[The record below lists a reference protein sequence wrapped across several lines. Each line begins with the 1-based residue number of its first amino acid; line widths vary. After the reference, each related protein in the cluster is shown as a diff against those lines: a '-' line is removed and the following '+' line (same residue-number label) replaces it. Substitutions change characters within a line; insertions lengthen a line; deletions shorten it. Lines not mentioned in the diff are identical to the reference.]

1 MPILSFSFEDDRL
14 GWSVAPFKFEGF
26 NLLVGRSGVGK
37 TRILSALHGVTQAA
51 LGKDTA
57 LFQCHWS
64 ISLRAPE
71 GEYIWDAQTDRRP
84 AGAVQGMPFFFME
97 EDDDDDAPDV
107 PERATSPVFTKE
119 TLTRDG
125 VTVITRGPEGLLVDG
140 KEAPALKT
148 SESVISLLRED
159 ARVKPLFLAFQRFLY
174 SRATT
179 RSLRQMFDPRRFERE
194 KARYASLEDLRADT
208 RLPMAMKAWI
218 MQEKFPEDF
227 AKMVQ
232 DYREIFPSVKDVK
245 VARQEDLLT
254 ETEREDATFG
264 AFQFV
269 DLAIQEDGVARMI
282 TFGAMSSGMRRTLM
296 HLLELSLAPEG
307 SVVLVDEYENSLGV
321 NCLPSLTDHLL
332 RRAHAL
338 QFVLTSHHPYV
349 IENIDRQH
357 WKVVTRRAGGVTV
370 RDATSFPELSTSSR
384 QSAFI
389 QLLDVLDR
397 AEEA

>member
-1 MPILSFSFEDDRL
+1 MPILSFSFEDVRL
-14 GWSVAPFKFEGF
+14 GWSVAPFEFESF

-37 TRILSALHGVTQAA
+37 TRILSALRGVTQAA

-71 GEYIWDAQTDRRP
+71 GEYIWEAQTDRRP
-84 AGAVQGMPFFFME
+84 AGVVQGMPFFFME
-97 EDDDDDAPDV
+97 DDDNDAPAD

-125 VTVITRGPEGLLVDG
+125 VTVITRGPEGLRVDG

-159 ARVKPLFLAFQRFLY
+159 DRVKPLFSAFQRFLY

-194 KARYASLEDLRADT
+194 KERFASLEDLRADT

-296 HLLELSLAPEG
+296 HLLELSLAPDG

-321 NCLPSLTDHLL
+321 NCLPSLTDHLF

-370 RDATSFPELSTSSR
+370 RDTTSFPELSTSSR

>member
-14 GWSVAPFKFEGF
+14 GWSVAPFKLDGF

-37 TRILSALHGVTQAA
+37 TRILNALHAVTQAA

-57 LFQCHWS
+57 LFQCRWS

-71 GEYIWDAQTDRRP
+71 GEYVWEAQTDRRP
-84 AGAVQGMPFFFME
+84 AGPVQGIPFFFS
-97 EDDDDDAPDV
+97 DDEDDDAPDD
-107 PERATSPVFTKE
+107 PERRTAPVFTRE

-125 VTVITRGPEGLLVDG
+125 LAVITRDAAGLMVDG

-159 ARVKPLFLAFQRFLY
+159 DRVKPLFSALHRFLY

-194 KARYASLEDLRADT
+194 KARCASLEDLRADT

-218 MQEKFPEDF
+218 MQEKFPDDF

-232 DYREIFPSVKDVK
+232 DYREIFPSVNAVK

-254 ETEREDATFG
+254 EAERQDATFG

-269 DLAIQEDGVARMI
+269 DLAIQEDGVTRMI

-349 IENIDRQH
+349 IENIDRKH

-370 RDATSFPELSTSSR
+370 RDATSFPGLNTSSR

-397 AEEA
+397 DEEG